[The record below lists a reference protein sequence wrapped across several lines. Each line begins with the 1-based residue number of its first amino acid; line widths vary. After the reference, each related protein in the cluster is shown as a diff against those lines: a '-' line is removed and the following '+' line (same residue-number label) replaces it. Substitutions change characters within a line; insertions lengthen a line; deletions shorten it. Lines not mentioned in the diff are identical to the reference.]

1 MSKHVDAKG
10 HPKFLIVDNYNHT
23 DLDRHT
29 QIHHLQSNDETAKY
43 SNRTIK
49 HLHELSHMK
58 QSQQP
63 YCIPFLCFVAS
74 Y

>member
-29 QIHHLQSNDETAKY
+29 QIHHLQK
-43 SNRTIK
+43 
-49 HLHELSHMK
+49 
-58 QSQQP
+58 
-63 YCIPFLCFVAS
+63 
-74 Y
+74 